1 MHDDSSPE
9 ESPTTQQVSIAD
21 RNAKLSKYIATK
33 TLAGY
38 VVVHTEENNA
48 TAVLSLPGKPVN
60 HVLHAIISIFT
71 CGFWIIVWAI
81 LGLTQRSEQRIR
93 VTVDRDGRLR
103 EERATV
109 S

>member
-1 MHDDSSPE
+1 MHEDSSPE
-9 ESPTTQQVSIAD
+9 QTPATGYVSIED
-21 RNAKLSKYIATK
+21 RNAKLSEYIARK
-33 TLAGY
+33 TLGGY
-38 VVVHTEENNA
+38 VVVHTDENNA
-48 TAVLSLPGKPVN
+48 TAVLSLPRKPVN